1 MSNQPLPDYRE
12 STTQKVVING
22 TAVYFTIGFYDTDRT
37 KPGELFI
44 SIKKTGSQERAI
56 LDEVARLASKLL
68 QHGLPV
74 EELGTMWHG
83 TIGVPA
89 GPVQGD
95 GRIKNCTGVLDYM
108 GRHLLVYY
116 CGREDLAHVK
126 VEAL

>member
-1 MSNQPLPDYRE
+1 MSNNPLSDRRE

-22 TAVYFTIGFYDTDRT
+22 TAIYFTIGFYDAERRT
-37 KPGELFI
+37 PGELFI
-44 SIKKTGSQERAI
+44 SIKKTGSNERAI

-68 QHGLPV
+68 QHGLSV

-83 TIGVPA
+83 TIGTPA

-95 GRIKNCTGVLDYM
+95 KRIKNCTSVLDYM

>member
-1 MSNQPLPDYRE
+1 MNNPLADYRE
-12 STTQKVVING
+12 CTTQKVVING
-22 TAVYFTIGFYDTDRT
+22 TAVYFTIGFYDKGRT
-37 KPGELFI
+37 KPGELFV
-44 SIKKTGSQERAI
+44 SIKKTGSNERAI

-83 TIGVPA
+83 TIGIPA

-95 GRIKNCTGVLDYM
+95 GRIKNCTGILDYL

-126 VEAL
+126 VAAL

>member
-1 MSNQPLPDYRE
+1 MNQPLPDYRE

-22 TAVYFTIGFYDTDRT
+22 TAIYFTLGFYDAERT
-37 KPGELFI
+37 KPGEIFV
-44 SIKKTGSQERAI
+44 SIKKTGSEERAI

-68 QHGLPV
+68 QHGLAV

-83 TIGVPA
+83 TIGTPA

-95 GRIKNCTGVLDYM
+95 ARIKNCTSVLDYL

-116 CGREDLAHVK
+116 CGREDLAHIK